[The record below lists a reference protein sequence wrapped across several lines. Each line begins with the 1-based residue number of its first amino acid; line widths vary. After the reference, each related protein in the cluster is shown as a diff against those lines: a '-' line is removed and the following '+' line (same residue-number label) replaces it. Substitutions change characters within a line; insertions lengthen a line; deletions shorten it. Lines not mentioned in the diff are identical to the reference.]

1 MSERTGS
8 SWAVRCGV
16 MLALMQMSCSPT
28 AGAGH
33 DHGEHGHAH
42 GGGHEDKR
50 VALTRWGQKAQLF
63 VEFKALVAGQP
74 SEFAIHLTQL
84 KGHRPQSQGRVLVE
98 LSGSG
103 APVERFSVE
112 GTKTPG
118 IFKVE
123 VTPEHPGL
131 RRLSI
136 RLEAEQESEAYDLGE
151 RVVFGTRAG
160 ANVATPAEP
169 EGGVTYLLEQQ
180 WRRDFSLVQA
190 NVQALSP
197 NIAAFGTLS
206 APATSKVTLSAP
218 SAGRISVSEGL
229 KVGDVITRGQV
240 LFVLSQAGQE
250 RVDLAQLQSA
260 INSAQIEVEAY
271 TREYERLEP
280 LAQAGVI
287 AKTRQLQAKRDLDL
301 ALERLKG
308 ERARRAQALS
318 QQRLSGSGQ
327 RFDVP
332 SPIEGTLM
340 ESYVSDGV
348 WVERDE
354 PLGLVAQP
362 GALWL
367 DVAVPEAYV
376 AAIEELSGVWW
387 RPAQDAQAVE
397 LGAQALVSVGP
408 SLDVQRRTLPVRF
421 ELKAPPKGLY
431 AGMAFPVRLL
441 VGAPQRQLVIPQ
453 EAVIDDA
460 GDEVVFVQVAGERFE
475 RRVVR
480 LGVRDRG
487 QVQVLEGLSEGEWV
501 VGRGAHAIK
510 LASTSTATIGHGHA
524 H

>member
-1 MSERTGS
+1 MSGRTRAA
-8 SWAVRCGV
+8 WVYLWV
-16 MLALMQMSCSPT
+16 VLMLSHVGCSPQ

-33 DHGEHGHAH
+33 EHGEHGHAH
-42 GGGHEDKR
+42 AEDAT
-50 VALTRWGQKAQLF
+50 VALTHWGDKAQLF
-63 VEFKALVAGQP
+63 VEFKALVAGQT
-74 SEFAIHLTQL
+74 SEFAVHLTQL
-84 KGHRPQSQGRVLVE
+84 QGHRPISDGRVTVE

-103 APVERFSVE
+103 SPVERFSVE

-118 IFKVE
+118 IFKVA
-123 VTPEHPGL
+123 VRPEHPGPRTL
-131 RRLSI
+131 VIKLEGGELS
-136 RLEAEQESEAYDLGE
+136 EGYELGE

-160 ANVATPAEP
+160 ANVGTPSGS
-169 EGGVTYLLEQQ
+169 EGGITYLLEQQ
-180 WRRDFSLVQA
+180 WRRDFSVVQTRP
-190 NVQALSP
+190 QALSP

-206 APATSKVTLSAP
+206 APASSNVTLSAP
-218 SAGRISVSEGL
+218 SAGRISLSEAL
-229 KVGDVITRGQV
+229 RVGGEVARGQA

-250 RVDLAQLQSA
+250 RVDMAQLNSA
-260 INSAQIEVEAY
+260 ITSAQIEVESY
-271 TREYERLEP
+271 QREYERLEP

-287 AKTRQLQAKRDLDL
+287 AKARLTQAKRELDL
-301 ALERLKG
+301 AQARLGG

-318 QQRLSGSGQ
+318 QQRLKGGGQ
-327 RFDVP
+327 QISVP

-354 PLGLVAQP
+354 PLGVVARS
-362 GALWL
+362 GSLWL

-376 AAIEELSGVWW
+376 AQLEGISGVWW
-387 RPAQDAQAVE
+387 RSAQDSESLE
-397 LGAQALVSVGP
+397 LGEQALVSVGQA
-408 SLDVQRRTLPVRF
+408 LDERRRTLPVRF
-421 ELKAPPKGLY
+421 ELKAPGPGLY

-441 VGAPQRQLVIPQ
+441 VGAPKRALAIPQ

-460 GDEVVFVQVAGERFE
+460 GDEVVFVQLDGERFE

-487 QVQVLEGLSEGEWV
+487 QIEVLEGLVEGDWV
-501 VGRGAHAIK
+501 AARGAYAIR